1 MIKKLIAATSL
12 AAIFITCFFIGFV
25 PNKNLTRASAEEAYL
40 RVLGENVFFYS
51 SPDEETA
58 VFILP
63 YSYYVKK
70 IGASGEYY
78 HVECFGQGNTPMLD
92 GFVKIEDVTPSDGTS
107 LPYLSYSITTAKDAE
122 LYFER
127 PLSDSYRYVFKN
139 RTLYYYG
146 KMTAASGE
154 IFYCVSYNKT
164 LGFIA
169 EEDVYPFT
177 VPLNPDP
184 IDSPEPVSDTD
195 DNKTGNKNTKTALKT
210 AVAASLVLAAI
221 IIIALIVLPEK
232 KNDYESRE

>member
-1 MIKKLIAATSL
+1 MIKKLIAATSI
-12 AAIFITCFFIGFV
+12 AVIFITCFFIGFV
-25 PNKNLTRASAEEAYL
+25 PNKNLTRINAEEAYL
-40 RVLGENVFFYS
+40 RVLEENVFFYS
-51 SPDEETA
+51 SPEEDTA

-70 IGASGEYY
+70 IGVSGEYY
-78 HVECFGQGNTPMLD
+78 HVECFGLGNTPMLD

-146 KMTAASGE
+146 KITVDSGE

-164 LGFIA
+164 LGFIS

-184 IDSPEPVSDTD
+184 IDVPSPASDTEND
-195 DNKTGNKNTKTALKT
+195 ETENKRTETALKT
-210 AVAASLVLAAI
+210 AVAASLILAAV

-232 KNDYESRE
+232 KNNYENRE

>member
-1 MIKKLIAATSL
+1 MIKKLIAATSI
-12 AAIFITCFFIGFV
+12 AVIFITCFFIGFV
-25 PNKNLTRASAEEAYL
+25 PNKNLTRINAEEAYL
-40 RVLGENVFFYS
+40 RVLEENVFFYS
-51 SPDEETA
+51 SPEEDTA

-70 IGASGEYY
+70 IGVSGEYY
-78 HVECFGQGNTPMLD
+78 HVECFGSGNTPMLD
-92 GFVKIEDVTPSDGTS
+92 GFVKIEDVTPSNDTS

-122 LYFER
+122 LYFEK
-127 PLSDSYRYVFKN
+127 PLSDSFRYVFKN

-146 KMTAASGE
+146 KITVDSGE

-164 LGFIA
+164 LGFIS

-184 IDSPEPVSDTD
+184 IDVPSPASDTEND
-195 DNKTGNKNTKTALKT
+195 ETENKRTETALKT
-210 AVAASLVLAAI
+210 AVAASLILAAV

-232 KNDYESRE
+232 KNNYENRE

>member
-1 MIKKLIAATSL
+1 MIKKLIAATSI
-12 AAIFITCFFIGFV
+12 AVIFITCFFIGFV
-25 PNKNLTRASAEEAYL
+25 PNKNLTRINAEEAYL
-40 RVLGENVFFYS
+40 RVLEENVFFYS
-51 SPDEETA
+51 SPEEDTA

-70 IGASGEYY
+70 IGVSGEYY
-78 HVECFGQGNTPMLD
+78 HVECFGLGNTPMLD

-127 PLSDSYRYVFKN
+127 PLSDSFRYVFKN

-146 KMTAASGE
+146 KITVDSGE

-164 LGFIA
+164 LGFIS

-184 IDSPEPVSDTD
+184 IDVPSPASDTEND
-195 DNKTGNKNTKTALKT
+195 ETENKRTETALKT
-210 AVAASLVLAAI
+210 AVAASLILAAV

-232 KNDYESRE
+232 KNNYENRE